1 MSVTSTGSLPQV
13 PRPGSGQDSSG
24 RAESAGPEKPGPE
37 VAEALPPQRVRTL
50 LGVLIV
56 SAFVVILNE
65 TVLSVALPDLMED
78 LHIPATTAQWLT
90 AGFMLTM
97 AVVIPTTGFLLERLP
112 HRVVFMAA
120 LSLFI
125 TGTVLAAAAPGFALL
140 MTGRVVQAS
149 GTALLLPLL
158 MTTVLT
164 VVPAERRGSVMG
176 LISVVISVAPA
187 VGPTISGIILGVLSW
202 RWLFLIMLP
211 IAVLALVVGALLMP
225 AMGTPRKVKLD
236 LLSVVLSVLGFGGL
250 VMGLSGF
257 GSHGGEAGGSGGVPP
272 VPAVV
277 VGVIA
282 LSLFVWRQLRLQR
295 QDRALLDLR
304 PFAQATYSISLGLM
318 IVCFSTLFGVIILL
332 PLFMQNVLGH
342 STLTTGLTM
351 LPGGLI
357 MGLLAPF
364 VGRLYDRHGAKVL
377 VIPGT
382 VVLSAAM
389 WTFSTLSQDTPL
401 WLIVTAHIVMSSG
414 LALLITPLM
423 TSALGSLP
431 QSLYSHGS
439 ALLNTLQQVAG
450 AAGSALFITLMS
462 LGAATAVQ
470 GGVDA
475 VAAQAQGMH
484 VAFLVAAG
492 ISVVAV
498 VFAFFVPKRADGSAK
513 RREV

>member
-1 MSVTSTGSLPQV
+1 MSVTNTGSLPQV
-13 PRPGSGQDSSG
+13 PRPSSDG
-24 RAESAGPEKPGPE
+24 GVAGARRETSPE
-37 VAEALPPQRVRTL
+37 VAPQRVRTL

-78 LHIPATTAQWLT
+78 LQIPATTAQWLT

-97 AVVIPTTGFLLERLP
+97 AIVIPTTGFLLERLP
-112 HRVVFMAA
+112 HRLVFMAA
-120 LSLFI
+120 LSLF
-125 TGTVLAAAAPGFALL
+125 TAGTALAAAAPNFLIL
-140 MTGRVVQAS
+140 MTGRVIQAS

-187 VGPTISGIILGVLSW
+187 IGPTISGVILGALSW

-211 IAVLALVVGALLMP
+211 IALLALVVGALLMP

-236 LLSVVLSVLGFGGL
+236 VVSVILSVLGFGGL

-257 GSHGGEAGGSGGVPP
+257 GSHSGAESAESGGGIPP
-272 VPAVV
+272 IPALV
-277 VGVIA
+277 VGVVA
-282 LSLFVWRQLRLQR
+282 LTIFVWRQVRLQR
-295 QDRALLDLR
+295 EERALLDLR
-304 PFAQATYSISLGLM
+304 PFARPAFSISLGLM
-318 IVCFSTLFGVIILL
+318 IISFSTLFGVIILL
-332 PLFMQNVLGH
+332 PLYMQNVLGF

-364 VGRLYDRHGAKVL
+364 IGRLYDRHGAKVL

-382 VVLSAAM
+382 IVLSIAM
-389 WTFSTLSQDTPL
+389 WTFSTVGENTPL
-401 WLIVTAHIVMSSG
+401 WLLIAAHIVMSSG

-431 QSLYSHGS
+431 QQLYSHGS

-450 AAGSALFITLMS
+450 AAGSALFITLMT
-462 LGAATAVQ
+462 LGAAGAASGGATATS
-470 GGVDA
+470 
-475 VAAQAQGMH
+475 AQAHGIH
-484 VAFLVAAG
+484 VAFMVAAG
-492 ISVVAV
+492 ISVAAV
-498 VFAFFVPKRADGSAK
+498 ICSFFVPKRASGDSA
-513 RREV
+513 RRPVH

>member
-1 MSVTSTGSLPQV
+1 MSVTHTGSLPQV
-13 PRPGSGQDSSG
+13 PSPGQNTEGVAGVDSS
-24 RAESAGPEKPGPE
+24 ASSTDLA
-37 VAEALPPQRVRTL
+37 PQRVRTL

-65 TVLSVALPDLMED
+65 TVLSVALPDLMDD
-78 LHIPATTAQWLT
+78 LQIPATTAQWLT

-112 HRVVFMAA
+112 HRVVFMTA
-120 LSLFI
+120 LSLF
-125 TGTVLAAAAPGFALL
+125 TAGTMLAAAAPNFPVL
-140 MTGRVVQAS
+140 MTGRVIQAS

-176 LISVVISVAPA
+176 MISVVISVAPA
-187 VGPTISGIILGVLSW
+187 IGPTISGIILGALTW

-211 IAVLALVVGALLMP
+211 IAITALVVGALMMP
-225 AMGTPRKVKLD
+225 SMGTPRKVKLD

-257 GSHGGEAGGSGGVPP
+257 GSHAGQSAETGGGVPP
-272 VPAVV
+272 VPALV
-277 VGVIA
+277 VGVIS
-282 LSLFVWRQLRLQR
+282 LTLFVWRQLRLQR
-295 QDRALLDLR
+295 ENRALLDLR
-304 PFAQATYSISLGLM
+304 PFKQPTYSISLGLM
-318 IVCFSTLFGVIILL
+318 IVSFSTLFGVVILL
-332 PLFMQNVLGH
+332 PLYMQNVLGH

-382 VVLSAAM
+382 VVLSIAM
-389 WTFSTLSQDTPL
+389 WTFATVGQDTAL
-401 WLIVTAHIVMSSG
+401 WLIVAAHVVMSSG

-439 ALLNTLQQVAG
+439 ALLNTLQQVSG

-462 LGAATAVQ
+462 LGAVSAAAA
-470 GGVDA
+470 GSDA
-475 VAAQAQGMH
+475 IAAQAHGIH

-492 ISVVAV
+492 ISVLAIAV
-498 VFAFFVPKRADGSAK
+498 SFFVPKRAEAPTPTTP
-513 RREV
+513 

>member
-1 MSVTSTGSLPQV
+1 MSVTHTGSLPQV
-13 PRPGSGQDSSG
+13 PAPQSDGVAGTGSIPTVDLD
-24 RAESAGPEKPGPE
+24 PK
-37 VAEALPPQRVRTL
+37 RVRTL

-78 LHIPATTAQWLT
+78 LQIPATTAQWLT

-112 HRVVFMAA
+112 HRVVFMTA
-120 LSLFI
+120 LSLF
-125 TGTVLAAAAPGFALL
+125 TAGTALAAAASSFPLL
-140 MTGRVVQAS
+140 MAGRVVQAS

-187 VGPTISGIILGVLSW
+187 IGPTISGIILGALSW

-225 AMGTPRKVKLD
+225 SMGTPRKVKLD
-236 LLSVVLSVLGFGGL
+236 LVSVVLSVLGFGGL
-250 VMGLSGF
+250 LMGLSGF
-257 GSHGGEAGGSGGVPP
+257 GSHGGETADSGGGIPP
-272 VPAVV
+272 VPALI

-282 LSLFVWRQLRLQR
+282 LAVFVWRQLRLQR
-295 QDRALLDLR
+295 EDRALLDLR
-304 PFAQATYSISLGLM
+304 PFTQRTFTISLGLM
-318 IVCFSTLFGVIILL
+318 IVSFSTLFGVVILL
-332 PLFMQNVLGH
+332 PLYMQNVLGH

-357 MGLLAPF
+357 MGFLAPF

-382 VVLSAAM
+382 IVLSLAM
-389 WTFSTLSQDTPL
+389 WTFSTVGENTPL
-401 WLIVTAHIVMSSG
+401 WLIVAAHVVMSSG

-439 ALLNTLQQVAG
+439 ALLNTLQQVSG

-462 LGAATAVQ
+462 LGAASAASGGATAT
-470 GGVDA
+470 
-475 VAAQAQGMH
+475 AAQAQGIH
-484 VAFLVAAG
+484 IAFLVAAG
-492 ISVVAV
+492 ISVVAIV
-498 VFAFFVPKRADGSAK
+498 VSFLVPKRAEGSSA
-513 RREV
+513 RRPVH

>member
-1 MSVTSTGSLPQV
+1 MSVTHTGSLPQV
-13 PRPGSGQDSSG
+13 PAPQSGGVAGTGSQ
-24 RAESAGPEKPGPE
+24 PT
-37 VAEALPPQRVRTL
+37 VAEPPQRVRTL

-65 TVLSVALPDLMED
+65 TVLSVALPDLMVD
-78 LHIPATTAQWLT
+78 LQIPATTAQWLT

-97 AVVIPTTGFLLERLP
+97 AIVIPTTGFLLERLP

-120 LSLFI
+120 LSLF
-125 TGTVLAAAAPGFALL
+125 TAGTALAAAAPSFALL
-140 MTGRVVQAS
+140 MTGRVIQAS

-187 VGPTISGIILGVLSW
+187 IGPTISGIILGALSW

-211 IAVLALVVGALLMP
+211 IAVVALVVGAVLMP
-225 AMGTPRKVKLD
+225 STGTPRKVKLD

-257 GSHGGEAGGSGGVPP
+257 GSHSGASAESGGGIPP
-272 VPAVV
+272 VPALV

-282 LSLFVWRQLRLQR
+282 LAVFVWRQLRLQR
-295 QDRALLDLR
+295 EDRALLNLR
-304 PFAQATYSISLGLM
+304 PFAQPTFSISLGLM
-318 IVCFSTLFGVIILL
+318 IVSFSTLFGVVILL
-332 PLFMQNVLGH
+332 PLYMQNVLGH

-382 VVLSAAM
+382 VVLSIAM
-389 WTFSTLSQDTPL
+389 WTFSTVGENTPL
-401 WLIVTAHIVMSSG
+401 WLIVAAHVVMSSG

-431 QSLYSHGS
+431 QPLYSHGS

-450 AAGSALFITLMS
+450 AAGSAMFITVMS
-462 LGAATAVQ
+462 LAAAGSLSSGAT
-470 GGVDA
+470 DT
-475 VAAQAQGMH
+475 AAQAHGIHM
-484 VAFLVAAG
+484 AFLVAAG
-492 ISVVAV
+492 ISVLAIAV
-498 VFAFFVPKRADGSAK
+498 SFFVPKRAEGSSA
-513 RREV
+513 RRPVH